1 MKVLQTVRFPQVVNE
16 VAIAGCQGIAAMGWV
31 GPGCTQRRFCKT
43 VVYILGTVFYIQARV
58 FKNLVNVTNR

>member
-1 MKVLQTVRFPQVVNE
+1 MVNE

-31 GPGCTQRRFCKT
+31 CLGCTQRRFCKT